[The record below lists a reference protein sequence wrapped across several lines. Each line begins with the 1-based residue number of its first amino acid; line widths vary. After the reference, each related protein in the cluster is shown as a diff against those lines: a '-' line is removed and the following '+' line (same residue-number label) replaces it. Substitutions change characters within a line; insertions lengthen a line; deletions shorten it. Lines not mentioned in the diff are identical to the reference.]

1 VIDLLDTTGKS
12 FIISGFVFAILAIS
26 LYDFYPPLYTGT
38 EEYATNLLFLTKFS
52 FSWTFIGIYPIILSM
67 AIKNI
72 EVGDLVFYRADYL
85 SSGPGLVVERRENA
99 PTGFS
104 NKADEPIVSTQCKVA
119 WQDQQSVAWYWEDA
133 LSHYEEVRRGEQ

>member
-1 VIDLLDTTGKS
+1 MTDLLDTAGKS
-12 FIISGFVFAILAIS
+12 FIISGFVFFVLSIP
-26 LYDFYPPLYTGT
+26 LYYSYTPLYTGA
-38 EEYATNLLFLTKFS
+38 EEFATNLLFLANLG
-52 FSWTFIGIYPIILSM
+52 FSWTLIGLYPIILSM

-85 SSGPGLVVERRENA
+85 SSGPGLVVEKKENA
-99 PTGFS
+99 PTGFT
-104 NKADEPIVSTQCKVA
+104 NEADEEIVTTQCKVA